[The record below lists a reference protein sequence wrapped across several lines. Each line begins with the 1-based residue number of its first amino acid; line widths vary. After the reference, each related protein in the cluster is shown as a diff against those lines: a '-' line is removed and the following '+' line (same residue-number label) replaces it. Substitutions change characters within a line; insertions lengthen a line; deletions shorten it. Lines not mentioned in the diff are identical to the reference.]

1 MASPALRRAV
11 PALLL
16 LSVAGCLSIGG
27 GSDTTS
33 TTSTV
38 VQPTIGQQLVDLK
51 KALDTGAVSKEEY
64 ETLRQRILS
73 PRPDK

>member
-1 MASPALRRAV
+1 MASSALRLAV

-16 LSVAGCLSIGG
+16 LSATGCLSIGG

-33 TTSTV
+33 TTV
-38 VQPTIGQQLVDLK
+38 VQPTTGQQLMDLK

>member
-1 MASPALRRAV
+1 LPLDRWRQRYNLNDV
-11 PALLL
+11 
-16 LSVAGCLSIGG
+16 
-27 GSDTTS
+27 
-33 TTSTV
+33 
-38 VQPTIGQQLVDLK
+38 K